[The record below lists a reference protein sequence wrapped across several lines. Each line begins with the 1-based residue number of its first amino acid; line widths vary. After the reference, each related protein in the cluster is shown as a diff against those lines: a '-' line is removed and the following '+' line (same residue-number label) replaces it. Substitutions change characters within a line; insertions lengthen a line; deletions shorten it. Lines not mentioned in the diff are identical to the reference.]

1 MKKGLFYYML
11 IACLCAC
18 QKKAETISTASL
30 LKEMVDCE
38 ALAKYPEPPLLFREP
53 PDYQDKNAGF
63 LYPNMRLQSPKSE

>member
-30 LKEMVDCE
+30 L
-38 ALAKYPEPPLLFREP
+38 R
-53 PDYQDKNAGF
+53 
-63 LYPNMRLQSPKSE
+63 